1 MDAPLTT
8 GQKLQ
13 RLGVAVGAVLL
24 IAGLAWWVKGAVGG
38 KAEKAKRSVQAV
50 QVIRPPPP
58 PPPPEEPP
66 PPPPNQ
72 PEEQI
77 PQNSPDPV
85 PSDDAPPAE
94 QLGLDADGSA
104 GGDAFGLAA
113 RKGGRDLTGG
123 GGAAFAWYTSL
134 LKDQVL
140 DKLSDLDS
148 VRSRRF
154 SIVVRVWVETD
165 GAVRRA
171 TLVGSTGDGGVD
183 KAIEAALERLGRLR
197 EGPPL
202 EMPQPISLRIVSRN

>member
-8 GQKLQ
+8 GQKLH
-13 RLGVAVGAVLL
+13 RAGVAVLAVLV
-24 IAGLAWWVKGAVGG
+24 IVGLAWWVKGAVSGG
-38 KAEKAKRSVQAV
+38 GEKAKRSVQAV

-66 PPPPNQ
+66 PPPPDQ

-77 PQNSPDPV
+77 PQNSPDPA
-85 PSDDAPPAE
+85 PTDDAPAAE

-183 KAIEAALERLGRLR
+183 KAIENALERLGRLR

-202 EMPQPISLRIVSRN
+202 EMPQPISLRIVSRS

>member
-1 MDAPLTT
+1 MDAQLTT

-13 RLGVAVGAVLL
+13 RAGVAILAVLV
-24 IAGLAWWVKGAVGG
+24 IVGLAWWVKGAVGG
-38 KAEKAKRSVQAV
+38 EDKKVKRSVQAV

-66 PPPPNQ
+66 PPPPDQ

-85 PSDDAPPAE
+85 ANDDAPPAE

-140 DKLSDLDS
+140 DKLSDLES
-148 VRSRRF
+148 VRTRRF

-183 KAIEAALERLGRLR
+183 KAIETALERLGRLR

-202 EMPQPISLRIVSRN
+202 EMPQPISLRIVSRS

>member
-13 RLGVAVGAVLL
+13 RAGVAVLAVLV
-24 IAGLAWWVKGAVGG
+24 IVGLAWWVKSSMSGG
-38 KAEKAKRSVQAV
+38 ETKEKRSVQAV

-66 PPPPNQ
+66 PPPPDQ

-77 PQNSPDPV
+77 PQNTPDPA

-140 DKLSDLDS
+140 DKLSDLES

-183 KAIEAALERLGRLR
+183 KAIETALERLGRLR

-202 EMPQPISLRIVSRN
+202 EMPQPISLRIVSRS